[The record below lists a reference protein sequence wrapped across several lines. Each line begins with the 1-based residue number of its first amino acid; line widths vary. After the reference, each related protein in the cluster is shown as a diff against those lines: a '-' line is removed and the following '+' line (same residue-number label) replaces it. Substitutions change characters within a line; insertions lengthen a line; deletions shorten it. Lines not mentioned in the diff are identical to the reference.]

1 MTFLRTHWWI
11 LVSGFMVVLIAAG
24 CSSEEDDVPL
34 GTLDKTKTELV
45 NFLTDNDYFFNC
57 GALTQSPDDEN
68 DLVVLC
74 QDIEFSV
81 FSISLVGRED
91 EIRRVDYVFEIDDAD
106 FISEEKKTALKEF
119 NFWMVKNMIS
129 LLVFGEQCNDC
140 ESWFEYALVE
150 ATERRE
156 AIRNVMEGIYVSV
169 IPPKEGE
176 SIQIIMNARF
186 KNLDF
191 SKSQELYSCERLA
204 EKSIEMTEKDENT
217 ITIRKIY
224 NLKHTIEYDLDMGIK
239 RNLRKIGIQ
248 MVRDPMRIS
257 ECSGDAMLESGRDD
271 RGIIVYAE
279 EYMDGDVF
287 VGYVL
292 R

>member
-1 MTFLRTHWWI
+1 MAFLRTHWWI

-24 CSSEEDDVPL
+24 CSSEEENVPL
-34 GTLDKTKTELV
+34 GTLDKTKTEVV
-45 NFLTDNDYFFNC
+45 NFLTADDHIFSC
-57 GALTQSPDDEN
+57 GSPSQSPVDEN

-74 QDIEFSV
+74 RDTEIGV

-106 FISEEKKTALKEF
+106 FMKEENKTALKEF
-119 NFWMVKNMIS
+119 NLEMVKDSIS
-129 LLVFGEQCNDC
+129 LLVFGAQCDDC
-140 ESWFEYALVE
+140 DSWFEYAFAE

-156 AIRNVMEGIYVSV
+156 AVRNVMEGIYVSV
-169 IPPKEGE
+169 IPPKEGD
-176 SIQIIMNARF
+176 SIQIVMNARF

-204 EKSIEMTEKDENT
+204 ERSIEMTEKDEDA

-224 NLKHTIEYDLDMGIK
+224 NLKHIIEYDLDMDIK

-257 ECSGDAMLESGRDD
+257 ECSGEAMLESGRDD
-271 RGIIVYAE
+271 RGITVYAE